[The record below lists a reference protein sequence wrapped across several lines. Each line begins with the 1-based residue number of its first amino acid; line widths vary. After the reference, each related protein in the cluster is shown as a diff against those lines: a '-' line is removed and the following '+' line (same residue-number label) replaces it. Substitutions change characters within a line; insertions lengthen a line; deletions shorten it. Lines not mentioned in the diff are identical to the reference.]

1 MLFCFSLFPSL
12 CLTSTLS
19 AAPLS
24 LTSLVVFSTA
34 IQAVASEF
42 CCVFFFFLFLFCFV
56 LFCFVFLIQGELA
69 VPPRQPGEQKAEQ
82 VVFRGV
88 PALAALRRA
97 QQSPGQKRLPSNLRR
112 RPLLKD

>member
-34 IQAVASEF
+34 IQALASEF
-42 CCVFFFFLFLFCFV
+42 CCVFFVLFCFV
-56 LFCFVFLIQGELA
+56 LFCFLIQGELA